1 MKKIAVI
8 AAMSKE
14 IDLLKSILVNPQYKK
29 TPVADFLFGT
39 LAGNQIILVQSGIG
53 KVCAAAA
60 LNELYH
66 QFNPDIVLNT
76 GAAGGLADD
85 VFVMDVVAADMTAYY
100 DVFCGQE
107 IGQVQDF
114 PRFFSADAALLK
126 KAQEL
131 KIKTG
136 LIASGD
142 KFVTSKAEADFIR
155 NIYPN
160 ALAVDME
167 SAAIAQICFLYKLP
181 FLCLRVISDT
191 PGVAHHQQQY
201 DNFWETAGEHSFQV
215 LEKFLKLLS

>member
-1 MKKIAVI
+1 MKTIAIV

-29 TPVADFLFGT
+29 TPVADFLFGQY
-39 LAGNQIILVQSGIG
+39 AGNQIILVRSGIG

-66 QFNPDIVLNT
+66 QFTPDVVINT

-114 PRFFSADAALLK
+114 PRFFSADVALLK
-126 KAQEL
+126 KAQDL
-131 KIKTG
+131 HIKTG

-160 ALAVDME
+160 VLAVDME
-167 SAAIAQICFLYKLP
+167 SAAIAQVCFLYKIP

-215 LEKFLKLLS
+215 LEKFLKILS